1 MRKLKGIEGLPLKY
15 ILIILVAALVI
26 TAVVTI
32 INTITAQAI
41 ASTNQTLTIMNDTT
55 TQALELLKNTT

>member
-41 ASTNQTLTIMNDTT
+41 ISTNQTLDIMNQST

>member
-1 MRKLKGIEGLPLKY
+1 MRKMKGIEGLPLKY

-32 INTITAQAI
+32 INTITMQAL
-41 ASTNQTLTIMNDTT
+41 ASTNQTLAIMNETT
-55 TQALELLKNTT
+55 TNALNILRNST

>member
-1 MRKLKGIEGLPLKY
+1 MRKMKGIEGLPLKY

-32 INTITAQAI
+32 INTITMQAML
-41 ASTNQTLTIMNDTT
+41 STNQTLAIMNETT
-55 TQALELLKNTT
+55 SHALDILRNTT